1 MNNNLI
7 DDFLS
12 IFKINRDSSFKTM
25 ETMNESLDILGINIC
40 NILYEDKNF
49 SDLIIEKNLIPSFVK
64 IMEKFFST
72 R

>member
-49 SDLIIEKNLIPSFVK
+49 FLQEINFYQKKQFTIITIYFIIKK
-64 IMEKFFST
+64 
-72 R
+72 